1 MLQGSRA
8 HYGMRCSATQFTQS
22 PSLMLYNYSKIA
34 TEYDQRNADAIV
46 QLERGIRE
54 RIPFIGVKQEARLL
68 DYACGTGMLS
78 RVRVS
83 PPRRDEFRDVDLD

>member
-1 MLQGSRA
+1 M
-8 HYGMRCSATQFTQS
+8 
-22 PSLMLYNYSKIA
+22 
-34 TEYDQRNADAIV
+34 

-54 RIPFIGVKQEARLL
+54 RIPFIGVKQDARLL

-83 PPRRDEFRDVDLD
+83 PPKEMSSETLTWTDSGLQVLAQHTSEAIGIDLSEEMVRVYNAQAQSHVSTIH